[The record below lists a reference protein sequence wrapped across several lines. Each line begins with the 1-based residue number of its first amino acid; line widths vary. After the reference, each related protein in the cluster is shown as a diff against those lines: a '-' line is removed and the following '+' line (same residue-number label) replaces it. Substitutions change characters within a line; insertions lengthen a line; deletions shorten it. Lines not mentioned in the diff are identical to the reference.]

1 MPQVLLRQSG
11 AALLTASK
19 AAVIAGLPAPPS
31 KHSLPGHF
39 ISARARLV
47 AGGVVADVL
56 VIRLVAAEALM
67 LAATRSGFCCFNGGS
82 GGSKLGVEEWPSS
95 SQERGVGSTTSQM
108 MSAPA
113 IGGPAE
119 INKAGTDDV

>member
-67 LAATRSGFCCFNGGS
+67 LAATRSGFLLFQWRQRRVKVGS
-82 GGSKLGVEEWPSS
+82 
-95 SQERGVGSTTSQM
+95 RGVAVVVTGEGCRLYDISNDVCAGNRRAS
-108 MSAPA
+108 
-113 IGGPAE
+113 G
-119 INKAGTDDV
+119 NK